1 MDKQEKE
8 LLSEEWMELVKLA
21 MESNISQEEF
31 KEFLAQYAAKSRKTK
46 KELLYISVVLPVL

>member
-1 MDKQEKE
+1 LDKREKE

-31 KEFLAQYAAKSRKTK
+31 KEFLAQHAAKSKKTK
-46 KELLYISVVLPVL
+46 KEQA

>member
-46 KELLYISVVLPVL
+46 KEQA